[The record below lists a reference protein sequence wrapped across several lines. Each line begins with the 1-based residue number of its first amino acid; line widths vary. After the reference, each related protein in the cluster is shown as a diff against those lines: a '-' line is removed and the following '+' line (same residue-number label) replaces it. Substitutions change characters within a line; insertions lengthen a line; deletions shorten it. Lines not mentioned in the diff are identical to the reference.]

1 MSHDGKRYQAGRTRL
16 DRIKRYPLDEAIDLM
31 LQTAYAKFDETI
43 DVAIRLGVD
52 PRHADQMVRGSAVLP
67 HGTGKVVRVLV
78 FCKGE
83 KVKEAETA
91 GADHVG
97 LDDLAE
103 KIKEGWLEFD
113 RVVATPDVM
122 GTVGKLGKILGT
134 RGLMPSPKTGTVT
147 FDVAQ
152 AVRDIKGGKVD
163 FKVDKAGNV
172 HAAVGKKSF
181 GKDKLR
187 DNLLSLLEVIFRV
200 KPASAKGIY
209 MRNLVISTTMGVGVK
224 LDPAE
229 IQTLVSKAA

>member
-1 MSHDGKRYQAGRTRL
+1 MTHDGKKYRAALAQVDRT
-16 DRIKRYPLDEAIDLM
+16 KRYGLEEALDLM
-31 LQTAYAKFDETI
+31 LSTAFAKFDETI

-78 FCKGE
+78 FSKGE
-83 KVKEAETA
+83 KIKEAEAA
-91 GADHVG
+91 GADYAG

-147 FDVAQ
+147 FDVAK
-152 AVRDIKGGKVD
+152 AVQDIKAGKVD
-163 FKVDKAGNV
+163 FKVDKVGNI
-172 HAAVGKKSF
+172 HAVVGKKSF

-187 DNLLSLLEVIFRV
+187 DNVLSLLEVIV
-200 KPASAKGIY
+200 KAKPAAAKGAFL
-209 MRNLVISTTMGVGVK
+209 RNVVISTTMGAGLK

-229 IQTLVSKAA
+229 IQTLVTKAA